1 MNLKRILF
9 LILGLIS
16 FALGTLGIFL
26 PVLPTFPLYLLTAY
40 SFARSSERLHTW
52 FLSTSLYKKHLESYV
67 RKEGMTVNTKVSII
81 ASVTLILLVSAF
93 FMRRLIPVLIILSIV
108 WLFHIIYFVFMVKTI
123 REPAEAS

>member
-26 PVLPTFPLYLLTAY
+26 PVLPTFPLYLLTTY
-40 SFARSSERLHTW
+40 SFARSSERLHNW
-52 FLSTSLYKKHLESYV
+52 FLSTTLYKKHLESYV

-81 ASVTLILLVSAF
+81 TSVTLILLVSAF
-93 FMRRLIPVLIILSIV
+93 FMRRLIPVLIVLSIV

>member
-81 ASVTLILLVSAF
+81 TSVTLILLVSAF